1 MILGCPWISSRLIF
15 SVTFLPR
22 QYCTQILG
30 WLPPL
35 IFTVLVQNDVDQ
47 KFGVIAV
54 SFGFGVAVLL
64 LSCTASWDEI
74 LAEADHNKDLHLTG
88 DDVDDTMEKDG
99 PTTKHGTDE
108 EASM

>member
-1 MILGCPWISSRLIF
+1 M
-15 SVTFLPR
+15 

-35 IFTVLVQNDVDQ
+35 IFTILVQNDVDQ

-54 SFGFGVAVLL
+54 SFGFAVAILL

-74 LAEADHNKDLHLTG
+74 LAEADHNKDLHFVG
-88 DDVDDTMEKDG
+88 NDDEDVVDTIEKDVA
-99 PTTKHGTDE
+99 TTKHGTDE